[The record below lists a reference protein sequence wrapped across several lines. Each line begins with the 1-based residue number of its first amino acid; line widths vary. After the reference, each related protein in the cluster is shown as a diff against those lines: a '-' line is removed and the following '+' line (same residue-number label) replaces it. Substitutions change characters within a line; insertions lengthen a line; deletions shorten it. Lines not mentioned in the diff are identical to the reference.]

1 METSLQRMT
10 SVSIIKF
17 KKSFC
22 FYGFMIVIQVNESFK
37 LTKTKNII
45 FFISTVYFKHVKKR
59 ENKL

>member
-1 METSLQRMT
+1 MT